1 MKKIVIISLCLSAA
15 IGCSR
20 PTATISGCIAGSENA
35 KITLIHQGA
44 TAQRLLDTLRA
55 DAGGCFR
62 YVIKQAG
69 KTFDPMF
76 VSLSVDEQSIA
87 TLLVEEGEQV
97 RITADKDRYPY
108 TVEGS
113 EGSSLLLLLNNDL
126 YESSQRFDSLMTLV
140 TAAQQRQ
147 GNADVPVDL
156 NRALGDVYVKQYR
169 AAVRFLVQHPTS
181 LACVAALNEHL
192 PNGLPVF
199 SRPDDAIRFKLVY
212 DSLSVRYPHSEY
224 ISAIRDKYEE
234 RFNEMQLLSKME
246 TATETGFIDIKL
258 PNTKAE
264 PVALSSLKG
273 QVILVYF
280 WTSTDKAQ
288 LMYNNELKELY
299 EKYAPKG
306 FAIYQVAL
314 DTDKTLWAKAVTEQE
329 LPWTNVCDGYGT
341 ASTVVRSYAIKSL
354 PMACLINKAGDI
366 VAVGLSNDEIEKNIE
381 KLCR

>member
-1 MKKIVIISLCLSAA
+1 MKNIVIISLCLSAA

-20 PTATISGCIAGSENA
+20 PAATISGCIAGGENA

-44 TAQRLLDTLRA
+44 TTQRLLDTLRA

-76 VSLSVDEQSIA
+76 VSLSVDEQAIA
-87 TLLVEEGEQV
+87 TLLVEEDEQV

-126 YESSQRFDSLMTLV
+126 YESSRRFDSLMTLV

-147 GNADVPVDL
+147 GNTDVPEDL

-224 ISAIRDKYEE
+224 VPTIRDKYEE
-234 RFNEMQLLSKME
+234 RFNEMQLWSKME
-246 TATETGFIDIKL
+246 SATEAGFIDLNL

-306 FAIYQVAL
+306 FTIYQVAL

-329 LPWTNVCDGYGT
+329 LPWTNVCDGYGM

-354 PMACLINKAGDI
+354 PVACLIDKEGDI
-366 VAVGLSNDEIEKNIE
+366 VEVGLKTGDIEKKVG

>member
-1 MKKIVIISLCLSAA
+1 MKKSIIISLCLLAA
-15 IGCSR
+15 AGCSR
-20 PTATISGCIAGSENA
+20 PSATISGCIAGGEQA
-35 KITLIHQGA
+35 KITLMHQGA
-44 TAQRLLDTLRA
+44 TTQRLLDTLRA

-69 KTFDPMF
+69 KAFEPMF
-76 VSLSVDEQSIA
+76 VSLAVDDRAVA
-87 TLLVEEGEQV
+87 TLLVEGGEQV
-97 RITADKDRYPY
+97 RITADRNRYPY

-126 YESSQRFDSLMTLV
+126 YASSQRFDSLMALV

-147 GNADVPVDL
+147 GNAGIPEAL
-156 NRALGDVYVKQYR
+156 NMALGDVYVKQYR
-169 AAVRFLVQHPTS
+169 AAVTFLIRHPSS
-181 LACVAALNEHL
+181 LACVAALNQSL

-199 SRPDDAIRFKLVY
+199 SRPDDAIRIKLVY
-212 DSLSVRYPHSEY
+212 DSLSVRYPRSEY
-224 ISAIRDKYEE
+224 VLALRDKYEE

-246 TATETGFIDIKL
+246 IAPETGFIDIKI

-288 LMYNNELKELY
+288 LMYNNELRELY
-299 EKYAPKG
+299 EQYSPKG
-306 FAIYQVAL
+306 FTIYQVAL
-314 DTDKTLWAKAVTEQE
+314 DTDKALWAKAVTEQG

-341 ASTVVRSYAIKSL
+341 ASSVVRAYAVKSL
-354 PMACLINKAGDI
+354 PVGCLIDRDGDI
-366 VAVGLSNDEIEKNIE
+366 VAAGLTNDAIAKKVAE
-381 KLCR
+381 LCR